1 MKKLGVNKLDYLG
14 EEKEAIRGKDWDWKN
29 FESTERYPVSDNL
42 IECVIGQ
49 DMRPRQSSQN
59 EQHHAQHG

>member
-42 IECVIGQ
+42 V
-49 DMRPRQSSQN
+49 
-59 EQHHAQHG
+59 